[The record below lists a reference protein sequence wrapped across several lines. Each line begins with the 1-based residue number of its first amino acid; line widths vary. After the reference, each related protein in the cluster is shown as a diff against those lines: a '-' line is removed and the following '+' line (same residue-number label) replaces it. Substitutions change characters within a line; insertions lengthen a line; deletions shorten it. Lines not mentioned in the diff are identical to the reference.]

1 MKSPVHRTVALW
13 CVILVSCTL
22 TACGTDANDIDISD
36 VDLSSFQVSIS
47 VDGQGAPGAVR
58 AGVTAIDE
66 NGDPVKLQEDE
77 IRIFESKDRKE
88 WVEVEFTTQ
97 RRESAQIPISAAVAM
112 DYSGSMSEEQQNDA
126 EDAVVAFSEYLMTG
140 DRMAIIKFANQVKV
154 MQDFTDDKG
163 AIEDA
168 VKSNDLDGFQIGTA
182 VWDAAKKGVDLA
194 KDERAPKCV
203 VVTSDGEDNMSD
215 TKASELIERAV
226 KSGVPIF
233 SLGFSEV
240 PDSDGL
246 KYLYKVSEETGGL
259 FWTFQNTGQME
270 GMYKAIADAFDD
282 ALVATWP
289 SSFDGGTVYVKVEV
303 DADAGEKDAVSAYNF

>member
-1 MKSPVHRTVALW
+1 MKTPVHRTVALW
-13 CVILVSCTL
+13 GAILVACAL
-22 TACGTDANDIDISD
+22 AACGTDANDIDISD
-36 VDLSSFQVSIS
+36 VDLTSFQVSIS

-163 AIEDA
+163 EIEDA

-303 DADAGEKDAVSAYNF
+303 DADAGEKSATSAYGF